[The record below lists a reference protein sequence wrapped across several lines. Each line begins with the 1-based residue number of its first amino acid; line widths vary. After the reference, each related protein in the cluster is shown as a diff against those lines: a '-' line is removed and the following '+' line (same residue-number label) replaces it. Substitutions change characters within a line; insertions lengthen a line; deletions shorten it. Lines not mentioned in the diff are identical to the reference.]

1 MKKKEKQSL
10 QAMSPEA
17 LTKDLRQVTDKLAA
31 TLLSRYTKQSKNIRE
46 VRTMRRKIAVIK
58 TVLRQKELIKE

>member
-10 QAMSPEA
+10 QSMSTEA
-17 LTKDLRQVTDKLAA
+17 LSKDLRQITDKLAA

-46 VRTMRRKIAVIK
+46 ARTMRRKIAVIK
-58 TVLRQKELIKE
+58 TILRQKELIKE